1 MTEPAI
7 TPELVAKHNL
17 TPEEYAHAKEILGG
31 REPSYTELG
40 IFSVMWSEH
49 CSYKNTRPLLKTF
62 PTKSPKILVGAG
74 EENAGII
81 DIGDGLAIAFKI
93 ESHNHPSAVEPFQG
107 AATGVGGIVRDIF
120 TMGARPVCA
129 VNSLRFGPIT
139 KEIIPKNGKNK
150 SIESVQI
157 TQAGKIHFGVEV
169 IILSEQQIAAD
180 VIAAVPTHIAKKYH
194 VVPVSKKKNS
204 LTIALADPS
213 DFATIDN
220 LTHLLQSELEIK
232 TSSPEEIEAAIKK
245 YYSGNSET
253 NGVQNQIANNRRLFA
268 EVVSGI
274 AHYGNCFGIPTIA
287 GEVYFDKSYEGNP
300 LVNAFCLGVLRHE
313 QIARGAAKGIGNP
326 VFYVGPATGR
336 DGLAG
341 AAFAS
346 KDLTEESA
354 EQQRG
359 AVQVG
364 DPFMEKLVCE
374 ACLELLATG
383 CVAGIQDMGAA
394 GLTCSTCETAARA
407 GTGIEIEL
415 DKVPQRAPNMTSYEI
430 MLSESQERMLIIVHK
445 GREAEVKRI
454 FDKWDLPWAEVGF
467 VTDTGRMVVRH
478 GGKIVADIPAKKI
491 ADESPVYQR
500 ESSEPEYL
508 KAVRAFR
515 LDGIPDTK
523 TPADDLKKLLAWPSI
538 ASKNWVYRQYDH
550 QVRDGSVVLPGSDAA
565 VIRIKS
571 DSLPVMGGTGDS
583 PVASGNLPEASGR
596 LVAGQNRPVA
606 CSTQIPEKLIAMTVD
621 CNGVYVYL
629 DPYEGA
635 KAVVTEACRNL
646 ACSGAV
652 PLGATD
658 NLNMANPHKPE
669 LFWQMRESVRGLAEA
684 CKFFNAPVTGGNCS
698 LYNQNPSGPIDP
710 TPTVAVVGIVE
721 KLEHVTTQWFK
732 DEGDAIILLGEI
744 VDANDPILGLGG
756 SAYLQVIHGKKTG
769 SPPRCDLETA
779 KTLHTTLLGLIQSG
793 LVKSAHDCSD
803 GGLAVALAESC
814 ISQLIARETPR
825 LIGATIDLS
834 KVGQASSL
842 SEKET
847 HRQDACATMRLDAFL
862 FGETQS
868 RVVISCKPLD
878 TVKVVER
885 AKLMGVPAIQIGKV
899 GGDKLTVKTTS
910 GEFSA
915 PLIELH
921 DAWWNSI
928 ARAMA

>member
-17 TPEEYAHAKEILGG
+17 TPEEYAHAVEILG
-31 REPSYTELG
+31 RTPSYTELG

-49 CSYKNTRPLLKTF
+49 CSYKNTKPLLKTF

-81 DIGDGLAIAFKI
+81 DIGDGIAIAFKI

-107 AATGVGGIVRDIF
+107 ATTGVGGIVRDIF

-139 KEIIPKNGKNK
+139 ANG
-150 SIESVQI
+150 ESD
-157 TQAGKIHFGVEV
+157 
-169 IILSEQQIAAD
+169 LSN
-180 VIAAVPTHIAKKYH
+180 
-194 VVPVSKKKNS
+194 SK
-204 LTIALADPS
+204 A
-213 DFATIDN
+213 
-220 LTHLLQSELEIK
+220 E
-232 TSSPEEIEAAIKK
+232 
-245 YYSGNSET
+245 
-253 NGVQNQIANNRRLFA
+253 IANNRRLFA
-268 EVVSGI
+268 GVVSGI
-274 AHYGNCFGIPTIA
+274 AHYGNCFGIPTVA
-287 GEVYFDKSYEGNP
+287 GEVYFDKTYQGNP

-313 QIARGAAKGIGNP
+313 QITRGAAKGVGNP

-346 KDLTEESA
+346 QDLTEESA

-383 CVAGIQDMGAA
+383 CVAGMQDMGAA
-394 GLTCSTCETAARA
+394 GLTCSTCEMAARA

-415 DKVPQRAPNMTSYEI
+415 DKVPQRAPNMSSYEI
-430 MLSESQERMLIIVHK
+430 MLSESQERMLIVVHK
-445 GREAEVKRI
+445 GREEEVKRI
-454 FDKWDLPWAEVGF
+454 FDKWDLPWSEIGII
-467 VTDTGRMVVRH
+467 TDTGHMKVRH
-478 GGKIVADIPAKKI
+478 GGKLVVDIPARKI

-500 ESSEPEYL
+500 EAVEPAYL
-508 KAVRAFR
+508 KDVRAFR
-515 LDGIPDTK
+515 LDGIADTT

-565 VIRIKS
+565 VIRIKT
-571 DSLPVMGGTGDS
+571 DSLPVMSAELAAKVGDPKVS
-583 PVASGNLPEASGR
+583 
-596 LVAGQNRPVA
+596 
-606 CSTQIPEKLIAMTVD
+606 EKLIAMTVD
-621 CNGVYVYL
+621 CNGGYVYL

-635 KAVVTEACRNL
+635 KIAVAEACRNL

-658 NLNMANPHKPE
+658 NLNMPSPLKPE
-669 LFWQMRESVRGLAEA
+669 LFWQIKESVRGLAEG
-684 CKFFNAPVTGGNCS
+684 CKAFNAPVTGGNCS
-698 LYNQNPSGPIDP
+698 LYNQSPAGPIDP
-710 TPTVAVVGIVE
+710 TPTISVVGLIE

-732 DEGDAIILLGEI
+732 DEGDAIILLGEA
-744 VDANDPILGLGG
+744 VDQADPILGLGG
-756 SAYLQVIHGKKTG
+756 SAYLQVIHGQKNG
-769 SPPRCDLETA
+769 SPPRCDLEVA
-779 KTLHTTLLGLIQSG
+779 KTLHTTLIGLIQSG
-793 LVKSAHDCSD
+793 LVKSAHDCSE

-814 ISQLIARETPR
+814 ISQLIARDTPR
-825 LIGATIDLS
+825 LIGAMVDLS
-834 KVGQASSL
+834 AVAASRQSAADQTSDKNAAL
-842 SEKET
+842 S
-847 HRQDACATMRLDAFL
+847 RDAATIRMDALL

-868 RVVISCKPLD
+868 RIVITCKPLD
-878 TVKVVER
+878 AVKVVER

-899 GGDKLTVKTTS
+899 GGDKLTVKTAN

-915 PLIELH
+915 PLTELH
-921 DAWWNSI
+921 DQWWNSI
-928 ARAMA
+928 ARVMA

>member
-17 TPEEYAHAKEILGG
+17 TPEEYAHVKQILG

-62 PTKSPKILVGAG
+62 PTKSKKILVGAG

-120 TMGARPVCA
+120 TMGARPICS
-129 VNSLRFGPIT
+129 VNSLRFGPIV
-139 KEIIPKNGKNK
+139 ND
-150 SIESVQI
+150 V
-157 TQAGKIHFGVEV
+157 
-169 IILSEQQIAAD
+169 AAD
-180 VIAAVPTHIAKKYH
+180 VSPLTLNSGKDQSRLTSAAT
-194 VVPVSKKKNS
+194 NS
-204 LTIALADPS
+204 ED
-213 DFATIDN
+213 D
-220 LTHLLQSELEIK
+220 
-232 TSSPEEIEAAIKK
+232 AAIK
-245 YYSGNSET
+245 
-253 NGVQNQIANNRRLFA
+253 NNRRLFA
-268 EVVSGI
+268 GVVSGI

-346 KDLTEESA
+346 QDLTEESA
-354 EQQRG
+354 DQQRG

-383 CVAGIQDMGAA
+383 AVAGIQDMGAA

-415 DKVPQRAPNMTSYEI
+415 DKVPQRAPNMTSYDL

-445 GREAEVKRI
+445 GREEEVKRI
-454 FDKWDLPWAEVGF
+454 FDKWDLPWSEIGF
-467 VTDTGRMVVRH
+467 VTDTGHMVVKQH
-478 GGKIVADIPAKKI
+478 GKVVADIPAKKI

-500 ESSEPEYL
+500 ESQEPEYL

-515 LDGIPDTK
+515 LDGISDTQNAK
-523 TPADDLKKLLAWPSI
+523 TDLLKLLAWPTI

-550 QVRDGSVVLPGSDAA
+550 MVRDGSVVCPGSDAA
-565 VIRIKS
+565 VLRIKG
-571 DSLPVMGGTGDS
+571 DSLPEVEQASSLSQTSAGEKVGGRQD
-583 PVASGNLPEASGR
+583 
-596 LVAGQNRPVA
+596 A
-606 CSTQIPEKLIAMTVD
+606 CPTPEKLIALTVD
-621 CNGVYVYL
+621 CNGAYVYL

-635 KAVVTEACRNL
+635 KAAMAEACRNL

-652 PLGATD
+652 PLGTTD
-658 NLNMANPHKPE
+658 NLNMPSPLKPE
-669 LFWQMRESVRGLAEA
+669 LFWQMKESVRGLAEA
-684 CKFFNAPVTGGNCS
+684 CKAFNAPVTGGNCS
-698 LYNQNPSGPIDP
+698 LYNQSPAGPIDP
-710 TPTVAVVGIVE
+710 TPTVAVVGIIE
-721 KLEHVTTQWFK
+721 KPEHVTTQWFK
-732 DEGDAIILLGEI
+732 DEGDAIILLGDA
-744 VDANDPILGLGG
+744 VDQDDPLLGLGG
-756 SAYLQVIHGKKTG
+756 SAYLQVVHSQKNGA
-769 SPPRCDLETA
+769 PPRCDLETA
-779 KTLHTTLLGLIQSG
+779 RTLHTTLLGLIQSG
-793 LVKSAHDCSD
+793 LVRSAHDCSE
-803 GGLAVALAESC
+803 GGLAVCLAESC
-814 ISQLIARETPR
+814 ISQLVARETPR
-825 LIGATIDLS
+825 LMGAQIDLS

-842 SEKET
+842 SPSSQASPQKKE
-847 HRQDACATMRLDAFL
+847 ACDRLEACPTLRLDALL

-868 RVVISCKPLD
+868 RVVITCKPLD
-878 TVKVVER
+878 AVKVVER
-885 AKLMGVPAIQIGKV
+885 AKLMGVPAAQIGKV
-899 GGDKLTVKTTS
+899 GGDKLAVKTAA
-910 GEFSA
+910 GEFSVPVA
-915 PLIELH
+915 ELH
-921 DAWWNSI
+921 DVWWNSI

>member
-17 TPEEYAHAKEILGG
+17 TPEEYTHVKEVLG

-62 PTKSPKILVGAG
+62 PTRSKKILVGAG

-120 TMGARPVCA
+120 TMGARPICS

-139 KEIIPKNGKNK
+139 ENRPPHPDPLPPPGGEGEAIGANGKVRTNSATAIAGDLPLPGGEGRGEGEQTSVATGADSEIANRK
-150 SIESVQI
+150 S
-157 TQAGKIHFGVEV
+157 
-169 IILSEQQIAAD
+169 
-180 VIAAVPTHIAKKYH
+180 
-194 VVPVSKKKNS
+194 
-204 LTIALADPS
+204 
-213 DFATIDN
+213 
-220 LTHLLQSELEIK
+220 
-232 TSSPEEIEAAIKK
+232 
-245 YYSGNSET
+245 
-253 NGVQNQIANNRRLFA
+253 QIANNKRLFA
-268 EVVSGI
+268 GVVAGI

-326 VFYVGPATGR
+326 VFYVGPPTGR

-341 AAFAS
+341 ASFAS
-346 KDLTEESA
+346 QDLTEESA

-383 CVAGIQDMGAA
+383 AVAGIQDMGAA

-415 DKVPQRAPNMTSYEI
+415 DKVPQRAPNMTSYDL

-445 GREAEVKRI
+445 GREEEVKRI
-454 FDKWDLPWAEVGF
+454 FDKWDLPWSEIGY
-467 VTDTGRMVVRH
+467 VTDTGRMLVKQH
-478 GGKIVADIPAKKI
+478 GKVVADIPAKKI

-500 ESSEPEYL
+500 EAREPEYL
-508 KAVRAFR
+508 KEVRAFR
-515 LDGIPDTK
+515 LDGIPETQD
-523 TPADDLKKLLAWPSI
+523 PRADLLKLLSWPTI

-550 QVRDGSVVLPGSDAA
+550 MVRDGSAVCPGSDAA
-565 VIRIKS
+565 VLRIKT
-571 DSLPVMGGTGDS
+571 DSLPELSNSS
-583 PVASGNLPEASGR
+583 PTPDKFIALSVDGNGA
-596 LVAGQNRPVA
+596 
-606 CSTQIPEKLIAMTVD
+606 
-621 CNGVYVYL
+621 YVYL
-629 DPYEGA
+629 DPYEGG
-635 KAVVTEACRNL
+635 KIVVAEAARNL

-652 PLGATD
+652 PLGVTD
-658 NLNMANPHKPE
+658 NLNYGNPFKPE
-669 LFWQMRESVRGLAEA
+669 LFWQLKESVRGLADA
-684 CKFFNAPVTGGNCS
+684 CRVFNTPVTGGNCS
-698 LYNQNPSGPIDP
+698 LYNQSPAGPIDP
-710 TPTVAVVGIVE
+710 TPTVAMVGLVE
-721 KLEHVTTQWFK
+721 KPEHITTQWFK
-732 DEGDAIILLGEI
+732 DEGDAIILLGEP
-744 VDANDPILGLGG
+744 VDTNDPLLGLGG
-756 SAYLQVIHGKKTG
+756 SAYLQAIHGRKTG
-769 SPPRCDLETA
+769 TPPRCDLEQA
-779 KTLHTTLLGLIQSG
+779 RTLHTTLLGLIQSG
-793 LVKSAHDCSD
+793 LVKSAHDCSE
-803 GGLAVALAESC
+803 GGLAGCLAESC
-814 ISQLIARETPR
+814 VSRLVARATPR
-825 LIGATIDLS
+825 LIGAQIDLS
-834 KVGQASSL
+834 SVAAPRKRAD
-842 SEKET
+842 KNKDET
-847 HRQDACATMRLDAFL
+847 ALLRDAATIRLDAVL

-868 RVVISCKPLD
+868 RVVITCQPLD
-878 TVKVVER
+878 AVKVVER
-885 AKLMGVPAIQIGKV
+885 AKLLGVPAVRIGKV
-899 GGDKLTVKTTS
+899 GGDELAIRTAG

-915 PLIELH
+915 PVAELH
-921 DAWWNSI
+921 DRWWNAI

>member
-17 TPEEYAHAKEILGG
+17 TPEEYARVKEILG

-62 PTKSPKILVGAG
+62 PAKSKKILVGAG

-120 TMGARPVCA
+120 TMGARPICS
-129 VNSLRFGPIT
+129 VNSLRFGPIV
-139 KEIIPKNGKNK
+139 N
-150 SIESVQI
+150 
-157 TQAGKIHFGVEV
+157 
-169 IILSEQQIAAD
+169 D
-180 VIAAVPTHIAKKYH
+180 AAVD
-194 VVPVSKKKNS
+194 VSP
-204 LTIALADPS
+204 LTS
-213 DFATIDN
+213 N
-220 LTHLLQSELEIK
+220 
-232 TSSPEEIEAAIKK
+232 
-245 YYSGNSET
+245 SGNDQSRLTSAAANSEKD
-253 NGVQNQIANNRRLFA
+253 AALKNNRRLFA
-268 EVVSGI
+268 GVVSGI

-300 LVNAFCLGVLRHE
+300 LVNAFCLGVLRYE

-346 KDLTEESA
+346 QDLTEESA

-383 CVAGIQDMGAA
+383 AVAGIQDMGAA

-415 DKVPQRAPNMTSYEI
+415 DKVPQRAPNMSSYEI

-445 GREAEVKRI
+445 GREEEVKRI
-454 FDKWDLPWAEVGF
+454 FDKWDLPWSEIGF
-467 VTDTGRMVVRH
+467 VTATGRMVVKQH
-478 GGKIVADIPAKKI
+478 GKVVADIPAKKI
-491 ADESPVYQR
+491 ADESPVYHR
-500 ESSEPEYL
+500 ESKEPEYL

-515 LDGIPDTK
+515 LDQIPQTQDAK
-523 TPADDLKKLLAWPSI
+523 TDLLKLLAWPTI

-550 QVRDGSVVLPGSDAA
+550 MVRDGSVVCPGSDAA
-565 VIRIKS
+565 VLRIKG
-571 DSLPVMGGTGDS
+571 DSLPDVAQ
-583 PVASGNLPEASGR
+583 ASGLCSSENHRPEAC
-596 LVAGQNRPVA
+596 ATN
-606 CSTQIPEKLIAMTVD
+606 EKLIALTVD
-621 CNGVYVYL
+621 CNGAYVYL

-635 KAVVTEACRNL
+635 KAAMAEACRNL

-652 PLGATD
+652 PLGTTD
-658 NLNMANPHKPE
+658 NLNMPSPLKPE
-669 LFWQMRESVRGLAEA
+669 LFWQIKESVRGLAEA
-684 CKFFNAPVTGGNCS
+684 CQAFNAPITGGNCS
-698 LYNQNPSGPIDP
+698 LYNQSPAGPIDP
-710 TPTVAVVGIVE
+710 TPTVAVVGIIE
-721 KLEHVTTQWFK
+721 KPAHVTTQWFK
-732 DEGDAIILLGEI
+732 DEGDAIILLGDA
-744 VDANDPILGLGG
+744 VDQDDPLLGLGG
-756 SAYLQVIHGKKTG
+756 SAYLQVVHGQKNG
-769 SPPRCDLETA
+769 MPPRCDLETA
-779 KTLHTTLLGLIQSG
+779 RTLHTTLLGLIQSG
-793 LVKSAHDCSD
+793 LVRSAHDCSE
-803 GGLAVALAESC
+803 GGLAVCLAESC
-814 ISQLIARETPR
+814 ISQLVARETPR
-825 LIGATIDLS
+825 LMGAMVDLQA
-834 KVGQASSL
+834 VAQASGLYSDPN
-842 SEKET
+842 
-847 HRQDACATMRLDAFL
+847 HRPEACATMRLDVLL

-868 RVVISCKPLD
+868 RVVITCKPLD
-878 TVKVVER
+878 AVKVVER
-885 AKLMGVPAIQIGKV
+885 AKLMGVPAAQIGKV
-899 GGDKLTVKTTS
+899 GGDKLMVKTAG

-915 PLIELH
+915 PLTELH
-921 DAWWNSI
+921 DVWWNSI

>member
-17 TPEEYAHAKEILGG
+17 TPEEYKKVLEILG
-31 REPSYTELG
+31 RTPSYTELG

-107 AATGVGGIVRDIF
+107 AATGVGGIIRDIF

-129 VNSLRFGPIT
+129 INSLRFGPIT
-139 KEIIPKNGKNK
+139 E
-150 SIESVQI
+150 
-157 TQAGKIHFGVEV
+157 
-169 IILSEQQIAAD
+169 
-180 VIAAVPTHIAKKYH
+180 
-194 VVPVSKKKNS
+194 
-204 LTIALADPS
+204 
-213 DFATIDN
+213 
-220 LTHLLQSELEIK
+220 
-232 TSSPEEIEAAIKK
+232 
-245 YYSGNSET
+245 SGNET
-253 NGVQNQIANNRRLFA
+253 NGSKPAIANNKRLFSG
-268 EVVSGI
+268 VVNGI

-287 GEVYFDKSYEGNP
+287 GEIYFDKSYEGNP
-300 LVNAFCLGVLRHE
+300 LVNAFCLGVLRHS
-313 QIARGAAKGIGNP
+313 QIARGAARGMGNP

-346 KDLTEESA
+346 QDLTEESA

-383 CVAGIQDMGAA
+383 AVAGIQDMGAA

-415 DKVPQRAPNMTSYEI
+415 DKVPQRVPNMSSYEI

-445 GREAEVKRI
+445 GREDEVKRI

-467 VTDTGRMVVRH
+467 VTDTGRMVVKQH
-478 GGKIVADIPAKKI
+478 GKVVADIPAKKI
-491 ADESPVYQR
+491 ADESPIYQR
-500 ESSEPEYL
+500 ESQEPEYL
-508 KAVRAFR
+508 KEVRAFR
-515 LDGIPDTK
+515 LNNIADTK

-550 QVRDGSVVLPGSDAA
+550 MVRDGSVVCPGSDAA

-571 DSLPVMGGTGDS
+571 DSLPDADS
-583 PVASGNLPEASGR
+583 GVDKG
-596 LVAGQNRPVA
+596 V
-606 CSTQIPEKLIAMTVD
+606 TEKLVAMTVD
-621 CNGVYVYL
+621 CNGTYVYL
-629 DPYEGA
+629 DPYEGG
-635 KAVVTEACRNL
+635 KAAVTEACRNL

-658 NLNMANPHKPE
+658 NLNFGNPLKPE
-669 LFWQMRESVRGLAEA
+669 LFWQLKESVRGLAEA
-684 CKFFNAPVTGGNCS
+684 CRAFNAPVTGGNCS
-698 LYNQNPSGPIDP
+698 LYNQSPAGPIDP
-710 TPTVAVVGIVE
+710 TPTVAVVGLIE

-744 VDANDPILGLGG
+744 VNSNDPLFGLGG
-756 SAYLQVIHGKKTG
+756 SAYLQAIQGKKTG
-769 SPPRCDLETA
+769 TPPPCDLETA

-793 LVKSAHDCSD
+793 LVKSAHDCSE
-803 GGLAVALAESC
+803 GGVAVCVAESC
-814 ISQLIARETPR
+814 MSQLVGRETPR
-825 LIGATIDLS
+825 LIGAKIDFSAL
-834 KVGQASSL
+834 KAPD
-842 SEKET
+842 SE
-847 HRQDACATMRLDAFL
+847 DANPPLRLDALL
-862 FGETQS
+862 FGESQS
-868 RVVISCKPLD
+868 RVVITCALLD
-878 TVKVVER
+878 AVKVVER
-885 AKLMGVPAIQIGKV
+885 AKLMGVPAMQIGKV
-899 GGDKLTVKTTS
+899 GGDTLNVKTS
-910 GEFSA
+910 GSEFSSPVA
-915 PLIELH
+915 ELH

>member
-17 TPEEYAHAKEILGG
+17 TPEEYAHAVAILG
-31 REPSYTELG
+31 RTPSYTELG

-81 DIGDGLAIAFKI
+81 DIGDGIAIAFKI

-107 AATGVGGIVRDIF
+107 ATTGVGGIVRDIF

-139 KEIIPKNGKNK
+139 EAKAESEKRKTENGEPSSGANLAEA
-150 SIESVQI
+150 SLP
-157 TQAGKIHFGVEV
+157 GVGNGG
-169 IILSEQQIAAD
+169 LPPAD
-180 VIAAVPTHIAKKYH
+180 EE
-194 VVPVSKKKNS
+194 
-204 LTIALADPS
+204 LA
-213 DFATIDN
+213 N
-220 LTHLLQSELEIK
+220 RQS
-232 TSSPEEIEAAIKK
+232 
-245 YYSGNSET
+245 
-253 NGVQNQIANNRRLFA
+253 QIANNKRLFA
-268 EVVSGI
+268 GVVSGI
-274 AHYGNCFGIPTIA
+274 ASYGNCFGIPTVA
-287 GEVYFDKSYEGNP
+287 GEVYFDKTYQGNP

-313 QIARGAAKGIGNP
+313 QITRGAAKGVGNP

-346 KDLTEESA
+346 QDLTEESA

-383 CVAGIQDMGAA
+383 AVAGMQDMGAA

-415 DKVPQRAPNMTSYEI
+415 DKVPQRAPNMSSYEI
-430 MLSESQERMLIIVHK
+430 MLSESQERMLIVVHK
-445 GREAEVKRI
+445 GREEEVKKI
-454 FDKWDLPWAEVGF
+454 FDKWDLPWSEIGV
-467 VTDTGRMVVRH
+467 VTDTGHMVVRH
-478 GGKIVADIPAKKI
+478 GGKLVVDIPAKKI
-491 ADESPVYQR
+491 ADESPIYQR
-500 ESSEPEYL
+500 EAQEPAYL
-508 KAVRAFR
+508 QAVRAFR
-515 LDGIPDTK
+515 LDGIADCQSPM
-523 TPADDLKKLLAWPSI
+523 DDLKKLLAWPSI

-565 VIRIKS
+565 VIRIKT
-571 DSLPVMGGTGDS
+571 DSLPVMSAELAAKVGD
-583 PVASGNLPEASGR
+583 PRVA
-596 LVAGQNRPVA
+596 
-606 CSTQIPEKLIAMTVD
+606 EKLIAMTVD
-621 CNGVYVYL
+621 CNGGYVYL

-635 KAVVTEACRNL
+635 KAAVAEACRNL

-658 NLNMANPHKPE
+658 NLNMPSPLKPE
-669 LFWQMRESVRGLAEA
+669 LFWQIKESVRGLADGCRA
-684 CKFFNAPVTGGNCS
+684 FNAPVTGGNCS
-698 LYNQNPSGPIDP
+698 LYNQNPAGPIDP
-710 TPTVAVVGIVE
+710 TPTISVVGLIE
-721 KLEHVTTQWFK
+721 KPEYVTTQWFK
-732 DEGDAIILLGEI
+732 DEGDAIILLGEP
-744 VDANDPILGLGG
+744 VDQADPLLGLGG
-756 SAYLQVIHGKKTG
+756 SAYLQVIHGQKNG

-793 LVKSAHDCSD
+793 LVKSAHDCSE

-834 KVGQASSL
+834 AVAAS
-842 SEKET
+842 
-847 HRQDACATMRLDAFL
+847 RQSAADQTGENHAAPEENNAALGRDGATSRLDALL

-868 RVVISCKPLD
+868 RVVISCQALD
-878 TVKVVER
+878 AVKVVER
-885 AKLMGVPAIQIGKV
+885 AKLMGVPAVQIGQV
-899 GGDKLTVKTTS
+899 GGDKLTVKTAG

-915 PLIELH
+915 PLTELH